1 MFAMSFS
8 YGTLTSV
15 LANLDQ
21 SLSSLAYDDHGR
33 VTSIVILP
41 AMIIGIVSTVVISVV
56 LKKARAYRLFAAIR
70 NI

>member
-15 LANLDQ
+15 LATLDQ
-21 SLSSLAYDDHGR
+21 SLSSLAYDNPGR